1 MEKVIIFTWYK
12 SINYGTCLQAYA
24 LYYKL
29 KEMGYDV
36 RLSETTEYKTI
47 ITLTDTVRRL
57 CKKLFKRNT
66 VEGSGIIL
74 PESMEKQYEIRRRKM
89 YSFSE
94 NHINFYK
101 IQNKSDF
108 KKMNDENDIFITGSD
123 QIWNPYYLS
132 VACLL
137 KFVSDN
143 KKKISYATSVGVSS
157 IPNDLKKV
165 YKKNLSRFD
174 SLSVREET
182 AAELLTEVVGREI
195 EVVADPTFLLSK
207 EALTN
212 IASEDNA
219 DAVKA
224 TNGEKFI
231 FCYFIGANQDWVKE
245 VKKLSE
251 QTGCKVINA
260 MTESRI
266 IPDVGKSY
274 AHFGMSDF
282 LWLIK
287 NATYVCTDSF
297 HCTALSVNMEKE
309 FFVFKRFLDTD
320 TNSQNSRLYSLL
332 KRFDLD
338 ERLVTN
344 DDNINEKAKREIN
357 YSAVTK
363 KLKEIESQSE
373 DYLKASL
380 TKQ

>member
-1 MEKVIIFTWYK
+1 MRIKTI
-12 SINYGTCLQAYA
+12 TCHNVYNFGASLQAYA
-24 LYYKL
+24 LASYLKSLGHEVEIIDYIPVYLEHYKL
-29 KEMGYDV
+29 SGSASGRYDRPFVRQIYNIAKFPGRLKARLGKRKKEYDCF
-36 RLSETTEYKTI
+36 T
-47 ITLTDTVRRL
+47 
-57 CKKLFKRNT
+57 KKYLPVTQQRYSSNEELKRCPPQAD
-66 VEGSGIIL
+66 V
-74 PESMEKQYEIRRRKM
+74 
-89 YSFSE
+89 F
-94 NHINFYK
+94 FA
-101 IQNKSDF
+101 
-108 KKMNDENDIFITGSD
+108 GSD

-231 FCYFIGANQDWVKE
+231 FCYFIGANQDWVKA

>member
-108 KKMNDENDIFITGSD
+108 KKM
-123 QIWNPYYLS
+123 
-132 VACLL
+132 
-137 KFVSDN
+137 
-143 KKKISYATSVGVSS
+143 KKISYATSVGVSS

-231 FCYFIGANQDWVKE
+231 FCYFIGANQDWAKA